1 MEMGIQV
8 FNCKRTGCLMDTK
21 FDIAIIGG
29 GLAGLSLSIQC
40 ASAGYRT
47 VLFEKEN
54 YPFHK
59 VCGEYISNESL
70 PFLEQLGVP
79 LTSWGLPGIT
89 HLNISAP
96 NGKAY
101 PFTLPLG
108 GFGVSR
114 YKLDQCLY
122 EIALSK
128 GVTVLTYT
136 KVQDI
141 QFTQNQFEITTN
153 KGSYQSTLAA
163 GSFGKR
169 SNIDVHLARP
179 FAKARPNALNN
190 FIGVKYHIRY
200 PHPTNQVALHN
211 FDNGYCGIEEIENG
225 ECCLCYL
232 TTADNLK
239 KSGNSIPAMEA
250 TILQKNPLLKHIFEN
265 AEFIYTKPLTIS
277 QISFQKKS
285 QVQVHILCVG
295 DAAGMITP
303 LCGNGM
309 SIALHGSKIAFQNI
323 NNYFKQGQDRAI
335 LEASYEKQCQKQFA
349 TRIFVGRTI
358 QRLFGNA
365 RITNLFLQIMHY
377 LPRLS
382 KKLIKA
388 THGSAY

>member
-1 MEMGIQV
+1 MNTE
-8 FNCKRTGCLMDTK
+8 

-40 ASAGYRT
+40 ANAGYST
-47 VLFEKEN
+47 LLFEKET

-70 PFLEQLGVP
+70 PFLEKLGVP
-79 LTSWGLPGIT
+79 LTIWELPSIT
-89 HLNISAP
+89 DLNISAP
-96 NGKAY
+96 NGSSYQFA
-101 PFTLPLG
+101 LPLG

-114 YKLDQCLY
+114 FKLDECLY
-122 EIALSK
+122 QLALAK
-128 GVTVLTYT
+128 GVTVLTST

-141 QFTQNQFEITTN
+141 NFTLNRFEIITD
-153 KGSYQSTLAA
+153 KGSYQSNIAA

-169 SNIDVHLARP
+169 SNLDIHLSRP
-179 FAKARPNALNN
+179 FAKAKPNALNN

-200 PHPTNQVALHN
+200 PHPTNQIALHN
-211 FDNGYCGIEEIENG
+211 FENGYCGISEIEGG

-239 KSGNSIPAMEA
+239 KSGNSIPVMEEK
-250 TILQKNPLLKHIFEN
+250 ILSKNPLLKHIFNN
-265 AEFIYTKPLTIS
+265 AEFIYQKPLTIS

-285 QVQVHILCVG
+285 QIENHLLCIG

-323 NNYFKQGQDRAI
+323 DYYFKNKQNRAV
-335 LEASYEKQCQKQFA
+335 LESAFEKQWQKQFA
-349 TRIFVGRTI
+349 NRIFVGRTI
-358 QRLFGNA
+358 QRLFGNN
-365 RITNLFLQIMHY
+365 RVTNLFLQSMQY
-377 LPRLS
+377 FPMLS

-388 THGSAY
+388 THGNPF

>member
-1 MEMGIQV
+1 MNKE
-8 FNCKRTGCLMDTK
+8 

-40 ASAGYRT
+40 AEAGYST
-47 VLFEKEN
+47 LLFEKEN

-70 PFLEQLGVP
+70 PFLEKLGVP
-79 LTSWGLPGIT
+79 LSNWGLPSIT
-89 HLNISAP
+89 DLNISEP
-96 NGKAY
+96 SGTAY
-101 PFTLPLG
+101 QFTLPLG

-114 YKLDQCLY
+114 YKLDKCLY

-128 GVTVLTYT
+128 GVTVLTST
-136 KVQDI
+136 KVHDI
-141 QFTQNQFEITTN
+141 HFTQNKFEITTD
-153 KGSYQSTLAA
+153 KGSYHSNIAA
-163 GSFGKR
+163 GSFGKK
-169 SNIDVHLARP
+169 SNIDVNLSRP
-179 FAKARPNALNN
+179 FAKARPNVLNN

-225 ECCLCYL
+225 QCCLCYL
-232 TTADNLK
+232 TTAANLK
-239 KSGNSIPAMEA
+239 KSGNNISIMEEN
-250 TILQKNPLLKHIFEN
+250 ILYKNPLLKHIFKN
-265 AEFIYTKPLTIS
+265 AEFIYKKPLTIT

-285 QVQVHILCVG
+285 QIEDHILCVG

-323 NNYFKQGQDRAI
+323 DHYFKNGQNRVV
-335 LEASYEKQCQKQFA
+335 LEAAYEKQWQKLFSN
-349 TRIFVGRTI
+349 RIFVGRTI

-365 RITNLFLQIMHY
+365 HITNLFLQIMQY
-377 LPRLS
+377 FPRLS
-382 KKLIKA
+382 KKLIKG
-388 THGSAY
+388 THGHPF

>member
-1 MEMGIQV
+1 MNNE
-8 FNCKRTGCLMDTK
+8 

-40 ASAGYRT
+40 AEAGYST
-47 VLFEKEN
+47 MLFEKEN

-59 VCGEYISNESL
+59 VCGEYISNESF
-70 PFLEQLGVP
+70 PFLEKLGVP
-79 LTSWGLPGIT
+79 LSSWGLPSIT
-89 HLNISAP
+89 DLNVSAP
-96 NGKAY
+96 SGTAY
-101 PFTLPLG
+101 QFTLPLG

-128 GVTVLTYT
+128 GVTVLTNT

-141 QFTQNQFEITTN
+141 QFTQNKFEITTD
-153 KGSYQSTLAA
+153 KGSYLSNIAA
-163 GSFGKR
+163 GSFGKK
-169 SNIDVHLARP
+169 SNMDVKLSRP

-232 TTADNLK
+232 TTAANLK
-239 KSGNSIPAMEA
+239 KSGNNIAVMEEN
-250 TILQKNPLLKHIFEN
+250 ILCKNPLLKHIFKN
-265 AEFIYTKPLTIS
+265 AEFVYKKPLVIT

-285 QVQVHILCVG
+285 QIEDHILCIG

-309 SIALHGSKIAFQNI
+309 SIALHGSKIAFQHI
-323 NNYFKQGQDRAI
+323 DHYFKNGQNRAV
-335 LEASYEKQCQKQFA
+335 LEASYEKQWQKLFA
-349 TRIFVGRTI
+349 NRIFVGRTI

-365 RITNLFLQIMHY
+365 HITNMFLQIMQY
-377 LPRLS
+377 FPRLS
-382 KKLIKA
+382 KKLIKG
-388 THGSAY
+388 THGQPF

>member
-1 MEMGIQV
+1 MNNE
-8 FNCKRTGCLMDTK
+8 

-40 ASAGYRT
+40 AEAGYST
-47 VLFEKEN
+47 ILFEKEN

-59 VCGEYISNESL
+59 VCGEYISNESF
-70 PFLEQLGVP
+70 PFLEKLGVP
-79 LTSWGLPGIT
+79 LSNWGLPSIND
-89 HLNISAP
+89 LNISAP
-96 NGKAY
+96 SGTAY
-101 PFTLPLG
+101 QFTLPLG

-128 GVTVLTYT
+128 GVTVLTNT

-141 QFTQNQFEITTN
+141 HFTQNKFEITTDI
-153 KGSYQSTLAA
+153 GSYQSNIAA
-163 GSFGKR
+163 GSFGKK
-169 SNIDVHLARP
+169 SNMDVKLSRP

-232 TTADNLK
+232 TTAANLK
-239 KSGNSIPAMEA
+239 KSGNNIAVMEEN
-250 TILQKNPLLKHIFEN
+250 ILCKNPLLKHIFKN
-265 AEFIYTKPLTIS
+265 AEFVYKKPLVIT

-285 QVQVHILCVG
+285 QIEDHILCIG

-323 NNYFKQGQDRAI
+323 DFYFKNGQNRVV
-335 LEASYEKQCQKQFA
+335 LEAAYEKQWQKMFA
-349 TRIFVGRTI
+349 NRIFVGRTI

-365 RITNLFLQIMHY
+365 HITNMFLQIMQHF
-377 LPRLS
+377 PRLS
-382 KKLIKA
+382 KKLIKG
-388 THGSAY
+388 THGHPF

>member
-1 MEMGIQV
+1 MNTE
-8 FNCKRTGCLMDTK
+8 

-40 ASAGYRT
+40 ANAGYST
-47 VLFEKEN
+47 LLFEKET

-59 VCGEYISNESL
+59 VCGEYISNESF
-70 PFLEQLGVP
+70 PFLEKLGVP
-79 LTSWGLPGIT
+79 LTIWELPSIT
-89 HLNISAP
+89 DLNISAP
-96 NGKAY
+96 NGSSY
-101 PFTLPLG
+101 QFVLPLG

-114 YKLDQCLY
+114 FKLDECLY
-122 EIALSK
+122 QLAVSK
-128 GVTVLTYT
+128 GVTVLTST

-141 QFTQNQFEITTN
+141 NFTLNRFEIITD
-153 KGSYQSTLAA
+153 KGSYQSNIAA

-169 SNIDVHLARP
+169 SNLDIHLSRP
-179 FAKARPNALNN
+179 FAKAKPNALNN

-200 PHPTNQVALHN
+200 PHPTNQIALHN
-211 FDNGYCGIEEIENG
+211 FENGYCGISEIENG

-239 KSGNSIPAMEA
+239 KSENNIRVMEEK
-250 TILQKNPLLKHIFEN
+250 ILSKNPLLKHIFNN
-265 AEFIYTKPLTIS
+265 AEFIYQKPLTIS

-285 QVQVHILCVG
+285 QIENHLLCIG

-323 NNYFKQGQDRAI
+323 DYYFKNKQNRAV
-335 LEASYEKQCQKQFA
+335 LESAFEKQWQKQFA
-349 TRIFVGRTI
+349 NRIFVGRTI
-358 QRLFGNA
+358 QRLFGND
-365 RITNLFLQIMHY
+365 RVTNLFLQGMQYFPI
-377 LPRLS
+377 LS

-388 THGSAY
+388 THGNPF

>member
-1 MEMGIQV
+1 M
-8 FNCKRTGCLMDTK
+8 NKD

-40 ASAGYRT
+40 ANAGYST

-59 VCGEYISNESL
+59 VCGEYISNESF
-70 PFLEQLGVP
+70 PFLEKLGVP
-79 LTSWGLPGIT
+79 LSSWGLPSIT
-89 HLNISAP
+89 DLNISAP
-96 NGKAY
+96 NGKSY
-101 PFTLPLG
+101 QFSLPLG

-114 YKLDQCLY
+114 FKLDECLY
-122 EIALSK
+122 QIALK
-128 GVTVLTYT
+128 EGVTFLTNT

-141 QFTQNQFEITTN
+141 NFTRNRFEIITDN
-153 KGSYQSTLAA
+153 ESYQSNIAV

-169 SNIDVHLARP
+169 SNIDINLARP
-179 FAKARPNALNN
+179 FAKAKPNALNN

-200 PHPTNQVALHN
+200 PHPTNQIALHN

-239 KSGNSIPAMEA
+239 KSGNSIRAMEEN
-250 TILQKNPLLKHIFEN
+250 ILSKNPLLKHIFNN
-265 AEFIYTKPLTIS
+265 AEFIYKKPLAIS

-285 QVQVHILCVG
+285 QIENHMLCVG

-323 NNYFKQGQDRAI
+323 DHYFKNGQNRSV
-335 LEASYEKQCQKQFA
+335 LESGFEKQWQKLFSN
-349 TRIFVGRTI
+349 RILVGRTI
-358 QRLFGNA
+358 QRLFGNDHV
-365 RITNLFLQIMHY
+365 TNVFLQIMQY
-377 LPRLS
+377 FPRLS
-382 KKLIKA
+382 KNLIKA
-388 THGSAY
+388 THGNPF

>member
-1 MEMGIQV
+1 MNKE
-8 FNCKRTGCLMDTK
+8 
-21 FDIAIIGG
+21 FDIVIIGG

-40 ASAGYRT
+40 AEAGYST
-47 VLFEKEN
+47 LLFEKEN

-79 LTSWGLPGIT
+79 LSTWGLPSIT
-89 HLNISAP
+89 DLLISAP
-96 NGKAY
+96 NGTGY
-101 PFTLPLG
+101 QFTLPLG

-114 YKLDQCLY
+114 YKLDQYLY
-122 EIALSK
+122 KIALSK
-128 GVTVLTYT
+128 GVNVLTNT

-141 QFTQNQFEITTN
+141 HFTQNHFEITSD
-153 KGSYQSTLAA
+153 KGSYQSNIAA
-163 GSFGKR
+163 GSFGKK
-169 SNIDVHLARP
+169 SNLDVHLSRP

-200 PHPTNQVALHN
+200 PHPSNQVALHN

-239 KSGNSIPAMEA
+239 KSGNSIPAMEEN
-250 TILQKNPLLKHIFEN
+250 ILQKNPLLKHIFTN
-265 AEFIYTKPLTIS
+265 AEFIHTKPLTIT

-285 QVQVHILCVG
+285 QIENHILCVG

-323 NNYFKQGQDRAI
+323 DYYFKHGQNRAA
-335 LEASYEKQCQKQFA
+335 LETAYEKQWQKQFA
-349 TRIFVGRTI
+349 NRIFVGRTI

-365 RITNLFLQIMHY
+365 RITNLFLQIMHF

-382 KKLIKA
+382 KKLIRA
-388 THGSAY
+388 THGHAF

>member
-1 MEMGIQV
+1 MNNE
-8 FNCKRTGCLMDTK
+8 

-40 ASAGYRT
+40 ANAGYST
-47 VLFEKEN
+47 LLFEKET

-70 PFLEQLGVP
+70 PFLEKLGVP
-79 LTSWGLPGIT
+79 LTIWELPSIT
-89 HLNISAP
+89 DLNISAP
-96 NGKAY
+96 NGSSYQFA
-101 PFTLPLG
+101 LPLG

-114 YKLDQCLY
+114 FKLDEYLY
-122 EIALSK
+122 QIALAK
-128 GVTVLTYT
+128 GVTVLTST

-141 QFTQNQFEITTN
+141 NFTLNRFEIITDT
-153 KGSYQSTLAA
+153 GSYQSNIAA
-163 GSFGKR
+163 GCFGKR
-169 SNIDVHLARP
+169 SNLDIHLSRP
-179 FAKARPNALNN
+179 FAKAKPNALNN

-200 PHPTNQVALHN
+200 PHPTNQIALHN
-211 FDNGYCGIEEIENG
+211 FENGYCGISEIEGG

-239 KSGNSIPAMEA
+239 KSGNSIPVMEEK
-250 TILQKNPLLKHIFEN
+250 ILSKNPFLKNIFNN
-265 AEFIYTKPLTIS
+265 AEFIYQKPLTIS

-285 QVQVHILCVG
+285 QIENHLLCIG

-323 NNYFKQGQDRAI
+323 DYYFKNKQNRAV
-335 LEASYEKQCQKQFA
+335 LESAFEKQWQKQFA
-349 TRIFVGRTI
+349 NRIFVGRTI
-358 QRLFGNA
+358 QRLFGND
-365 RITNLFLQIMHY
+365 RVTNLFLQSMQY
-377 LPRLS
+377 FPMLS

-388 THGSAY
+388 THGNPF

>member
-1 MEMGIQV
+1 MNKE
-8 FNCKRTGCLMDTK
+8 

-40 ASAGYRT
+40 ANAGYST

-59 VCGEYISNESL
+59 VCGEYISNESF
-70 PFLEQLGVP
+70 PFLEKLGVP
-79 LTSWGLPGIT
+79 LSSWGLPSIT
-89 HLNISAP
+89 DLNISAP
-96 NGKAY
+96 NGKSY
-101 PFTLPLG
+101 QFSLPLG

-114 YKLDQCLY
+114 FKLDECLY
-122 EIALSK
+122 QIALK
-128 GVTVLTYT
+128 EGVTFLTNT

-141 QFTQNQFEITTN
+141 NFTRNRFEIITDN
-153 KGSYQSTLAA
+153 ESYQSNIAV

-169 SNIDVHLARP
+169 SNIDINLARP
-179 FAKARPNALNN
+179 FAKAKPNALNN

-200 PHPTNQVALHN
+200 PHPTNQIALHN

-239 KSGNSIPAMEA
+239 KSGNSIRAMEEN
-250 TILQKNPLLKHIFEN
+250 ILSKNPLLKHIFNN
-265 AEFIYTKPLTIS
+265 AEFIYKKPLAIS

-285 QVQVHILCVG
+285 QIENHMLCVG

-323 NNYFKQGQDRAI
+323 DHYFKNGQNRSV
-335 LEASYEKQCQKQFA
+335 LESGFEKQWQKLFSN
-349 TRIFVGRTI
+349 RILVGRTI
-358 QRLFGNA
+358 QRLFGNDHV
-365 RITNLFLQIMHY
+365 TNVFLQIMQY
-377 LPRLS
+377 FPRLS
-382 KKLIKA
+382 KNLIKA
-388 THGSAY
+388 THGNPF